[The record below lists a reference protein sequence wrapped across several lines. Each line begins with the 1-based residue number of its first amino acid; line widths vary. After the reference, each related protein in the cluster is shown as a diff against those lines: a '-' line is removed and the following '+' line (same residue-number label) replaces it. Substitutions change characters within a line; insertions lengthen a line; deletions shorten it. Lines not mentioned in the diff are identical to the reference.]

1 MQYNLHLQIYQPF
14 IFEFRNYWQSLLS
27 TLFYRWWK
35 PGASEM
41 VASRYTLGIIWNI
54 LYQMYWLFILLNVFR
69 AIIITNGFDN
79 MKEASLQ
86 ESGIWSYLWRK
97 LRKDKKVWISP
108 TYIYLPR
115 KWL

>member
-1 MQYNLHLQIYQPF
+1 
-14 IFEFRNYWQSLLS
+14 
-27 TLFYRWWK
+27 
-35 PGASEM
+35 M

-54 LYQMYWLFILLNVFR
+54 LYQMYWLFILVNVFR

-97 LRKDKKVWISP
+97 LRKDKKVWVSSNYISL
-108 TYIYLPR
+108 TQKSI
-115 KWL
+115 

>member
-1 MQYNLHLQIYQPF
+1 
-14 IFEFRNYWQSLLS
+14 
-27 TLFYRWWK
+27 
-35 PGASEM
+35 M

-54 LYQMYWLFILLNVFR
+54 LYQMYWLFILVNVFR

-97 LRKDKKVWISP
+97 LRKDKKVWISSN
-108 TYIYLPR
+108 YISLTQ
-115 KWL
+115 KSI

>member
-1 MQYNLHLQIYQPF
+1 
-14 IFEFRNYWQSLLS
+14 
-27 TLFYRWWK
+27 
-35 PGASEM
+35 M

-54 LYQMYWLFILLNVFR
+54 LYQMYWLFILVNVFR

-97 LRKDKKVWISP
+97 LRKDKKVWVSSIYISL
-108 TYIYLPR
+108 TQKSI
-115 KWL
+115 

>member
-35 PGASEM
+35 LGASDM
-41 VASRYTLGIIWNI
+41 VASRCTLGIIWNI

-86 ESGIWSYLWRK
+86 KSGIWSYLWRK